1 MRIKIRVTVMH
12 IENFISL
19 SSIPKDWLNKFFYYL
34 YMSYLLLLHLIT
46 NKTDSYN
53 FLDWVNLVPWMHCK
67 KQFKSAK
74 SHWNLT
80 TEQKEVEIVFRMP
93 LCNNWEDQQ
102 WSPGYKRGNL
112 QQFSATNKLYEIEC
126 QTLQLSHNFPSY
138 WITSHTLETRIGLN
152 IGIECQGKGHG
163 WIPILYNSLL
173 ST

>member
-1 MRIKIRVTVMH
+1 MH

-19 SSIPKDWLNKFFYYL
+19 SSIPKDWLYLFFYYL

-152 IGIECQGKGHG
+152 IGIECQEKEPG
-163 WIPILYNSLL
+163 WIPILYNSLR